1 MPRRTIASSISGSTL
16 PPETTATTGD
26 GQRPGYSATAAT
38 AAAPAGSTSSLPRSR
53 LASTARDSASS
64 LTVTISATWVLTCA
78 NVSSPGRGT
87 AMPSAIVAPT
97 TDTGSPAASEGGH
110 AAY

>member
-53 LASTARDSASS
+53 LHEHG
-64 LTVTISATWVLTCA
+64 
-78 NVSSPGRGT
+78 PGQRLLAHRHDLG
-87 AMPSAIVAPT
+87 
-97 TDTGSPAASEGGH
+97 DLGG
-110 AAY
+110 